1 MLSILI
7 PVYNNEDTLPELAAR
22 IAAALPELEYEIVFV
37 NDGSSDRSAEVL
49 RSLASRDTRHKV
61 ILLSRNFGQHPAISA
76 ALEHAHGDAF
86 VLMDADLQDRPEDI
100 PVLLAPLAQ
109 GNEVV
114 YSIMRNEDHRPQ
126 RLTSALFHYV
136 FSRIV
141 GVQVPPEIGTFRAF
155 TARVRDALL
164 RFSERRVLYGPL
176 MFYIGFR
183 STLVEV
189 QRIQRPGQRSSYTFG
204 KRLSL
209 ALNAL
214 ISYTDLPHRALVY
227 LGALLVVG
235 SLLYGMATIAGYFW
249 FGLALPQGLNLIV
262 LLLIL
267 VLGSLMASVG
277 VLGAYLFR
285 VYEEVLRRPRYL
297 VAGRINVASPDVPC
311 AADRR

>member
-1 MLSILI
+1 MLSILV
-7 PVYNNEDTLPELAAR
+7 PVYNNADTLRELAAR
-22 IAAALPELEYEIVFV
+22 IAAALPGIDYEIVFV
-37 NDGSSDRSAEVL
+37 NDGSFDASAEVL
-49 RSLASRDTRHKV
+49 QNLARDNARHKV

-76 ALEHAHGDAF
+76 ALEHAQGDAF

-100 PVLLAPLAQ
+100 PALLAPLSG

-114 YSIMRNEDHRPQ
+114 YSTMRGTGQRPQ

-141 GVQVPPEIGTFRAF
+141 GVAVPPDIGTFRAF

-164 RFSERRVLYGPL
+164 QFPERRILYGPL

-183 STLVEV
+183 STFVEV
-189 QRIQRPGQRSSYTFG
+189 EHVQRPGRASSYTFG
-204 KRLSL
+204 KRLAL

-214 ISYTDLPHRALVY
+214 LSYTDLPHRILVY
-227 LGALLVVG
+227 LGVLLVLG
-235 SLLYGMATIAGYFW
+235 SSLYGAITIIGYFW
-249 FGLALPQGLNLIV
+249 FGMALPQGLNLIV
-262 LLLIL
+262 LLLVL

-277 VLGAYLFR
+277 ILGAYLFR

-297 VAGRINVASPDVPC
+297 VAGRINVSAPDAPG
-311 AADRR
+311 RG